1 MEATIV
7 DMMGSLLEIRA
18 ASGTDVPADIVAP
31 DGDGEDIDE
40 DEGEGDSSGGE
51 GGSETNGSI
60 CCSSSSLTLST
71 VTSTSASNSKTPSGP
86 GVELELSVLFLTLA
100 KLVFRNCPGRV
111 GTELVG
117 DAVNEKSQESIVPCV
132 IIEGWRLRRS

>member
-1 MEATIV
+1 VEAIIV
-7 DMMGSLLEIRA
+7 EVVGSLLEIRA

-31 DGDGEDIDE
+31 DGEDIDE
-40 DEGEGDSSGGE
+40 DEGEGDSSDGE
-51 GGSETNGSI
+51 GGSETNSSI

-71 VTSTSASNSKTPSGP
+71 VTSASGSNSKTPSGSAA
-86 GVELELSVLFLTLA
+86 ELELSTLFLTLA

-117 DAVNEKSQESIVPCV
+117 DAVIEKSQESIVPWV
-132 IIEGWRLRRS
+132 IIVDWRLRRS